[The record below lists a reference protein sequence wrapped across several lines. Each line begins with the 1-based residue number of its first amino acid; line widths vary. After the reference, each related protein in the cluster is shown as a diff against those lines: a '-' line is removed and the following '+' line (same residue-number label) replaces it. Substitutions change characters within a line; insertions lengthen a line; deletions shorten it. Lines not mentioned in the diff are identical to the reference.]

1 MESDPFEP
9 EEQIVSTATGQITDT
24 QWHAIQNRDR
34 SADERFVYG
43 VITTGIF
50 CRPSCPAR
58 RPNLDN
64 VRIFPTGQAAL
75 QAGLRPCRRCNPF
88 SLAGSPVTDTVIA
101 LCRHIEQSHSPPT
114 LKELAAQCGWS
125 RHHLQRQFKAVTGLS
140 PRDYA
145 MAVRRRR
152 LSGNLQRHTS
162 ISRAMQESGMESSSQ
177 LYSQGKQMLG
187 MLPGQYRSGG
197 TGTAIRFAMAECSLG
212 CLLVA
217 ETAQGMCAIS
227 LGDEPEPL
235 LKEFQT
241 RFADAELLPPDPAF
255 DAKVARVV
263 SLIEDPQQRL
273 SLPLDIRG
281 TAFQQRVW
289 QALQQIPPG
298 TTLSYQAL
306 AETLGQPGAARAV
319 ASACAANTLAV
330 AIPCHRIVRRDGS
343 LSGYRWGV
351 ERKRA
356 LLERELENKESE

>member
-1 MESDPFEP
+1 
-9 EEQIVSTATGQITDT
+9 VSTVTAQITDT
-24 QWHAIQNRDR
+24 QWHAIQNHDR
-34 SADERFVYG
+34 SADGRFVYG

-58 RPNLDN
+58 RPNPAN
-64 VRIFPTGQAAL
+64 VRVFPNGQEAL
-75 QAGLRPCRRCNPF
+75 QAGFRPCRRCNPL
-88 SLAGSPVTDTVIA
+88 SLAGSPVTDTVTA
-101 LCRHIEQSHSPPT
+101 LCRHIEQSHSLPT

-125 RHHLQRQFKAVTGLS
+125 RHHLQRQFKAVTGVS
-140 PRDYA
+140 PRDYGL
-145 MAVRRRR
+145 AVRRRR
-152 LSGNLQRHTS
+152 LTGNLQRHAS
-162 ISRAMQESGMESSSQ
+162 ISGAMQESGMESGSQ

-212 CLLVA
+212 SLLVA
-217 ETAQGMCAIS
+217 ETSQGLCAIN
-227 LGDEPEPL
+227 LGDAPEPL
-235 LKEFQT
+235 LEQFQA
-241 RFADAELLPPDPAF
+241 RFAGAELLPPDPAF
-255 DAKVARVV
+255 DSKVARVI
-263 SLIEDPQQRL
+263 SLVEDPKQSL

-351 ERKRA
+351 ERKRV

>member
-1 MESDPFEP
+1 MT
-9 EEQIVSTATGQITDT
+9 TATAEITDT
-24 QWHAIQNRDR
+24 QWQAILVRDR
-34 SADERFVYG
+34 RADGRFVYG

-58 RPNLDN
+58 RPNPDN
-64 VRIFPTGQAAL
+64 VRIFPNGQTAL
-75 QAGLRPCRRCNPF
+75 QAGFRPCRRCHPF
-88 SLAGSPVTDTVIA
+88 SSADSPVTDTVIE
-101 LCRHIEQSHSPPT
+101 LCRYIEQSHGLPT
-114 LKELAAQCGWS
+114 LKDLAAHCGWS

-145 MAVRRRR
+145 LAVRRRR
-152 LSGNLQRHTS
+152 LAVNLQHSGS
-162 ISRAMQESGMESSSQ
+162 ISDAMQESGMESSSQ
-177 LYSQGKQMLG
+177 LYTQGKQMLG

-197 TGTAIRFAMAECSLG
+197 TGVTIRFAIAECSLG
-212 CLLVA
+212 SLLVA
-217 ETAQGMCAIS
+217 ETAQGICAIS
-227 LGDEPEPL
+227 LGDDPEPL
-235 LKEFQT
+235 LHEFQA
-241 RFADAELLPPDPAF
+241 RFAHADLLPPDQAF
-255 DAKVARVV
+255 DDKVARVIA
-263 SLIEDPQQRL
+263 LIEDPRRNL

-298 TTLSYQAL
+298 TTLSYQEL
-306 AETLGQPGAARAV
+306 AEKIGQPGAARAV

-356 LLERELENKESE
+356 LLEREHEESECGKKQLR